1 MENKIEHPLFETTSE
16 GDIKQVPEP
25 METGAVLI
33 EEQNKIT
40 DAKSEEEIEPTKDEP
55 EFRLFI
61 KHDPESLMGIYAVS
75 KRVKPFSEAVNKAM
89 RLVKWFNENMSI
101 PTAKQVDAWSLSDCQ
116 VTLNPNQVFV
126 VHKELVKEYNWFFGK
141 ETQQKNKGN
150 YYFPKQAIFNAEIL
164 EAPEKILA
172 SVPKRVI
179 GKDAQGNVKQDIIRE
194 ETMTP
199 NEMFVPESCSSFPL
213 KKEKNMKRF
222 YRIKVRY
229 QIKSWYGF
237 KTITEWVYGLKGH
250 IFQHEIQHAKGNN
263 IYYGRIIHFKAEM
276 FRNFEEPK
284 TNKFWFKKRAKK
296 VIEEKIHNV

>member
-1 MENKIEHPLFETTSE
+1 MEENQIEETKSVSTE
-16 GDIKQVPEP
+16 VTP
-25 METGAVLI
+25 METGSVLI
-33 EEQNKIT
+33 EEQKR
-40 DAKSEEEIEPTKDEP
+40 AEAGMKVPESGVQQEEVKKP
-55 EFRLFI
+55 EFELFI
-61 KHDPESLMGIYAVS
+61 KHNPESLEGIYAVS

-89 RLVKWFNENMSI
+89 RLVKWFNENMHT
-101 PTAKQVDAWSLSDCQ
+101 PKAKQVDAWSLSDCQ
-116 VTLNPNQVFV
+116 VTLYPSQVFV

-150 YYFPKQAIFNAEIL
+150 YWFPKQAIFNAEIL

-199 NEMFVPESCSSFPL
+199 NEMFVPESCSSFPM

-237 KTITEWVYGLKGH
+237 RTVTEWVYGLKGH

-276 FRNFEEPK
+276 FTAAKDIKK
-284 TNKFWFKKRAKK
+284 TNWFTKLFTK
-296 VIEEKIHNV
+296 NV